1 MSQLLIAL
9 SCASSSPR
17 SVFKLLAP
25 HDVDVHDFEVTG
37 RGLRTLRDRELGE
50 ALLELPDSS
59 VVLAERV
66 LETDSRLAAAAAHAA
81 ELGTPLSDEG
91 LLACFVA
98 QAMGDG
104 AAAHATADEYVCTLP
119 AAQDSALTMGER
131 ERALLPRCYLR
142 ATETFR
148 EVAVKEHASCAA
160 ALEGTGQPAPP
171 LELFL
176 RARAHVRARSVGFS
190 EDECTSYRL
199 QPASPLLARDT
210 RGTRRALMPFYDLI
224 NHRCGTRTLLV
235 RTKQGAWRLHA
246 GCAYQRG
253 EQLFVSYGERDNL
266 RWLLHYGFA
275 LPDNPEQVRVRVR
288 LRVSVSSTTASR
300 YPTTRSR

>member
-1 MSQLLIAL
+1 MSQLLLAL
-9 SCASSSPR
+9 SCVSSSPR

-66 LETDSRLAAAAAHAA
+66 LETDSRLTAAAAHAA

-131 ERALLPRCYLR
+131 ELALLPRCYLR
-142 ATETFR
+142 ATETMR

-171 LELFL
+171 L
-176 RARAHVRARSVGFS
+176 G
-190 EDECTSYRL
+190 
-199 QPASPLLARDT
+199 
-210 RGTRRALMPFYDLI
+210 
-224 NHRCGTRTLLV
+224 
-235 RTKQGAWRLHA
+235 
-246 GCAYQRG
+246 
-253 EQLFVSYGERDNL
+253 
-266 RWLLHYGFA
+266 
-275 LPDNPEQVRVRVR
+275 
-288 LRVSVSSTTASR
+288 
-300 YPTTRSR
+300 